1 MATQNWSVT
10 LACTNA
16 DYEVL
21 SAELEAQYKKPFSTG
36 KAIEWLKSGES
47 TWYEGEKRDG
57 GGELMNQFELKQYL
71 LDAPIEEMPLLINSD
86 IPTIQVIV
94 RWRLKIAR

>member
-1 MATQNWSVT
+1 METQNWPIM

-21 SAELEAQYKKPFSTG
+21 AAELEVRYKKPFSSD

-47 TWYEGEKRDG
+47 TWYGGERRDG
-57 GGELMNQFELKQYL
+57 SGELMNQHELKQYL
-71 LDAPIEEMPLLINSD
+71 LDVPIEEMPLLINSD
-86 IPTIQVIV
+86 IPTIQIIV